1 MIKNC
6 EQLRLLSP
14 ERSAYAQAVEL
25 QAGIAH
31 LKSICGDDDPELL
44 ADMIEGELSVESF
57 VTKLV
62 TLIAEDEASCI
73 GLKTYLKKVGER
85 RKRLENRAARLRVV
99 LASVVN
105 ALPSRKFRNS
115 LASVRA
121 FDIEPN
127 VVIDEEADIP
137 PRFWKEADPVVNVS
151 ALRKHLNERRK
162 LLEELSHC
170 RTTEERIQA

>member
-1 MIKNC
+1 
-6 EQLRLLSP
+6 
-14 ERSAYAQAVEL
+14 
-25 QAGIAH
+25 
-31 LKSICGDDDPELL
+31 
-44 ADMIEGELSVESF
+44 MIEGELSVESF

-85 RKRLENRAARLRVV
+85 RKRLEYRAARLRVV
-99 LASVVN
+99 LASVVS
-105 ALPSRKFRNS
+105 ALPSRKFRNN

-121 FDIEPN
+121 FDIEPK
-127 VVIDEEADIP
+127 VIIDEEADIP

-151 ALRKHLNERRK
+151 ALRKHLNERRQ

-170 RTTEERIQA
+170 GTTKERIQRKAEIDRDYPEIPGCHLDNGDLSVTITVN